1 MLAAS
6 ALPAHSP
13 AANTFHVSTIDEL
26 RKALVSMAPELYNRA
41 FRMSRSSVTAQD
53 LVQDTVERALR
64 FESQYRPGTNV
75 KAWVHQILF
84 SVFITKC
91 RRNRRERKALDV
103 LCTDPNAWTSAPAV
117 SEVTGL
123 SPSTRKALDAIPSVY
138 RDVVMM
144 VDVEEISYK
153 DAADKLDVPVG
164 TVMSRLHRGR
174 RMLADALK
182 DGYDKAA

>member
-1 MLAAS
+1 
-6 ALPAHSP
+6 
-13 AANTFHVSTIDEL
+13 
-26 RKALVSMAPELYNRA
+26 
-41 FRMSRSSVTAQD
+41 
-53 LVQDTVERALR
+53 
-64 FESQYRPGTNV
+64 
-75 KAWVHQILF
+75 
-84 SVFITKC
+84 
-91 RRNRRERKALDV
+91 
-103 LCTDPNAWTSAPAV
+103 V